1 MELYVVAVF
10 EERVLMETTSFETF
24 SPIAMASIMAMDS
37 HYSNGGN
44 FTMLSK

>member
-1 MELYVVAVF
+1 VAMF
-10 EERVLMETTSFETF
+10 EEIILMETTSFETS

-44 FTMLSK
+44 FTMLSR